1 MPERTGSLIL
11 DVFNLLLQRAHGLVI
26 IGVIVFFLGP
36 TCLSGYL
43 VWRLSDSEDKAL
55 LRITSMLMEH
65 ASSTKLVAD
74 TLEKQ
79 SEEDKL
85 YKVAMIKMAQET
97 CKAQG
102 NTNATIRL
110 CDEIARNYLDR

>member
-11 DVFNLLLQRAHGLVI
+11 DVFNLLLQRAHALVI
-26 IGVIVFFLGP
+26 LGVIIFFIGP

-55 LRITSMLMEH
+55 IRITSMLMEH

-74 TLEKQ
+74 TLEQ
-79 SEEDKL
+79 SREEEKD
-85 YKVAMIKMAQET
+85 YRIAMIKIAAET
-97 CKAQG
+97 CKTQA
-102 NTNATIRL
+102 NTNATARL
-110 CDEIARNYLDR
+110 CDEIARNWLDR